1 MKGPVFIAIL
11 VLFISPHAIS
21 ADFSE
26 GNGITPNG
34 QHIVIDGETGEILP
48 NGEASTVDGSP
59 NPGSPLNLWKVCDYT
74 GYPGKFT
81 CKKIRGSPLSGA
93 TYIGTVSKQKKDA
106 CGAYYRI
113 FLCVDECSS
122 VPKIFYLE
130 PWEC

>member
-1 MKGPVFIAIL
+1 MKRPVFIAIL
-11 VLFISPHAIS
+11 VFFIPAHAIG

-26 GNGITPNG
+26 GNGTMPNG
-34 QHIVIDGETGEILP
+34 QRIVIDGETGEILP

-59 NPGSPLNLWKVCDYT
+59 NPDNPLNLWKVCDYK

-81 CKKIRGSPLSGA
+81 CKKIHGSPLSGA
-93 TYIGTVSKQKKDA
+93 TYIGTVSKRKKDA
-106 CGAYYRI
+106 CGEYYRI
-113 FLCVDECSS
+113 FLCVDGCSS